1 MLNRQTCLAWRI
13 RRRAQRYGLIKFRL
27 KDNGIKSEE
36 QYEMDNI
43 NRNRN
48 TNIERESRQ
57 RIDWMKRISSSET

>member
-1 MLNRQTCLAWRI
+1 MLNRRTCLAWRI

-36 QYEMDNI
+36 QYEMDNT
-43 NRNRN
+43 NRN

>member
-36 QYEMDNI
+36 QYEMDNT
-43 NRNRN
+43 NRN

-57 RIDWMKRISSSET
+57 RIDWIKRISSSET

>member
-1 MLNRQTCLAWRI
+1 MEN

-27 KDNGIKSEE
+27 KDTGIKSEE

-43 NRNRN
+43 NRN